1 MDFLLE
7 TAISAFFLAGILAI
21 AFLFFWRARAVERQ
35 IGLLMKAAL
44 TNTKDIRH
52 CTDAI
57 NGGFQQLGKS
67 ENHHRALLASLNSQI
82 SNLGSMLEAGY
93 ARPEN
98 PVSFAPPEQERVGR
112 DKAGQERS
120 GQDSAAKAGPVRS
133 EPANAER
140 VDQVRPLELETLEPQ
155 LTAVAANQS
164 VARVAPASSKPVV
177 ISSPA
182 DLAKPFDVFGNKDG
196 FGSFGNQDAGL
207 PGFRSVRNRS
217 ADRFTTSGG
226 HDAGHQRK
234 LRTIDELF
242 RKIEL
247 PRATGADKGVAAD
260 AESRSNVS
268 TLHPTTPP
276 SFADLVSQ
284 RRRVANG

>member
-52 CTDAI
+52 CTEAI

-93 ARPEN
+93 AKPGN
-98 PVSFAPPEQERVGR
+98 PVSFSPAEQDKVGQDKNDQERAV
-112 DKAGQERS
+112 KAEQ
-120 GQDSAAKAGPVRS
+120 VRS
-133 EPANAER
+133 APANTER
-140 VDQVRPLELETLEPQ
+140 ARVEPFLPLELESLEPE
-155 LTAVAANQS
+155 LTAVAANES
-164 VARVAPASSKPVV
+164 VAHAAPVSKKPVV
-177 ISSPA
+177 MTSPA
-182 DLAKPFDVFGNKDG
+182 DLAKPFEIFGSKDG

-217 ADRFTTSGG
+217 AERFTTSGG
-226 HDAGHQRK
+226 QDAGHQRK
-234 LRTIDELF
+234 MRTIEELF
-242 RKIEL
+242 RKVEL
-247 PRATGADKGVAAD
+247 PRATGTDKGFAAN

-268 TLHPTTPP
+268 TLHPSAPP